1 MSSASTHA
9 VKGVQPKQRAD
20 KGGGGGEP
28 DPEIV
33 DTAAKFVQVSMH
45 IAQISSGEFQRQSA
59 HHRIQLG
66 RYGVRIFRIL
76 GTPKLSKYTT
86 HTIQYRKYRTEITMY

>member
-45 IAQISSGEFQRQSA
+45 IAQISSGE
-59 HHRIQLG
+59 L
-66 RYGVRIFRIL
+66 
-76 GTPKLSKYTT
+76 
-86 HTIQYRKYRTEITMY
+86 